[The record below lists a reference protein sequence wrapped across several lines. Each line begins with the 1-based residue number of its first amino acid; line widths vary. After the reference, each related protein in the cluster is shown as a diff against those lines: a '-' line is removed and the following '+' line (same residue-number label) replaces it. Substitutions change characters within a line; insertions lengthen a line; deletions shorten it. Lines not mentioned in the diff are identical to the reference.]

1 MPCSVVCSQ
10 SLVVYI
16 NLHCFQ
22 VFLDTAFRSVFDLPH
37 KVCIY
42 RYNKITIRKITDL
55 LSNLISYI
63 PSYFY
68 YPSFGLNIWM
78 FSSHEWQSVQEV
90 GNSEFQIMKMAMGSH
105 SAQLT
110 FWRMHDN
117 SQIWKKRNLW
127 KVIITYILQGHSN
140 FFYKFSVAHRL
151 LTFLI

>member
-1 MPCSVVCSQ
+1 MHSIPCSVLCRQ
-10 SLVVYI
+10 MPSLVVYI

-22 VFLDTAFRSVFDLPH
+22 VFLHTAFIAVFDPPH

-78 FSSHEWQSVQEV
+78 FSSLEWQSVQEV
-90 GNSEFQIMKMAMGSH
+90 GNSGFQIMKKAMGSH
-105 SAQLT
+105 STQLT
-110 FWRMHDN
+110 F
-117 SQIWKKRNLW
+117 
-127 KVIITYILQGHSN
+127 
-140 FFYKFSVAHRL
+140 
-151 LTFLI
+151 